1 MGQHSRTQEGSGR
14 EAPRRNC
21 RGGARVNGVKDALKS
36 GADILVVGRA
46 ITATASK
53 DKDVHSA
60 AESFLEELN
69 KKEID

>member
-46 ITATASK
+46 ITAS
-53 DKDVHSA
+53 KDVHSA